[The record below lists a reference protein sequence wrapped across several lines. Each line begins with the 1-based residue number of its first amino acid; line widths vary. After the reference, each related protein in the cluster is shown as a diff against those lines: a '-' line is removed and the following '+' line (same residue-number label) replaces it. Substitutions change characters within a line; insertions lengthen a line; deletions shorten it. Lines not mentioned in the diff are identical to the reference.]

1 MLFGKYKLPVY
12 IKSVIYSE
20 YELIEKTYSKEEAV
34 DLSFIELKNKLD
46 VLLNDKELI
55 SRSIETS
62 FDENGFYIA
71 CKIECIENIAKEVRI
86 FKE

>member
-12 IKSVIYSE
+12 IESVKYSE